1 MLNNAIKGGKIV
13 YDNLFLSKERKLFFF
28 IMGNNSLKSIF
39 ISLKFF
45 NWSKQLIMSENSAYP
60 IFNLRGFTLGL
71 VLLRV
76 TI

>member
-13 YDNLFLSKERKLFFF
+13 DDNLFLSKERKLFFF
-28 IMGNNSLKSIF
+28 ILGNNSLKSIF

-60 IFNLRGFTLGL
+60 ILNLRGFTSGL
-71 VLLRV
+71 VLLS
-76 TI
+76 IIL